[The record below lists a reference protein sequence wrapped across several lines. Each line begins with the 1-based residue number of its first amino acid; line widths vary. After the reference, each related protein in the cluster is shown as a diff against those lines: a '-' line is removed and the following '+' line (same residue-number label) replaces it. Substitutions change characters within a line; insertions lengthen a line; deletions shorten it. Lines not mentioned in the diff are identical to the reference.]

1 MQDIRGWPE
10 SVIVETIRRLSRTY
24 NPHPESAMTRLTLH
38 TAESA
43 PAASRPLVERAIQ
56 NNGFLPNLIGILA
69 NSPLALETYLTVGSI
84 NARATLTLAE
94 REVVQITAARVHG
107 CDFCVAG
114 HSAVGVRKAGLPV
127 EQVIALQHGQPTGN
141 TRLDAVLNFSLA
153 VIAHRG
159 AVSDIELQAFLD
171 SGFTQEQALEVVL
184 GVSLAT
190 LPVQLRQ

>member
-1 MQDIRGWPE
+1 
-10 SVIVETIRRLSRTY
+10 
-24 NPHPESAMTRLTLH
+24 
-38 TAESA
+38 
-43 PAASRPLVERAIQ
+43 
-56 NNGFLPNLIGILA
+56 
-69 NSPLALETYLTVGSI
+69 
-84 NARATLTLAE
+84 
-94 REVVQITAARVHG
+94 
-107 CDFCVAG
+107 
-114 HSAVGVRKAGLPV
+114 SAVGVRKAGLPV

-190 LPVQLRQ
+190 LCNFANSLAQSPVNPQLEAFRAGVLKA